1 MKTGEASM
9 AGKSTGKYYAPVYRA
24 RKSPVKMRYSRII
37 RRSIIIA
44 AAVAFAA
51 VSIAAVQISREES
64 DSFVKVAASRQSLA
78 NVQSYP
84 RVVSSSAPL
93 PDGFAPENLMSLGML
108 PNGEDILLRADA
120 AEAFLSMCAAMS
132 EDGLGIVPISGYVS
146 FDEQRALLDS
156 TADRLVAEGVSTEE
170 ARQRASQEVSAPG
183 QDEAQLGTSIDVSTD
198 ISSPSG
204 FSLTEQYQWICRNA
218 HKYGFI
224 IRYTASKRK
233 VTGVAEKPWRL
244 RYVGVQAAE
253 CMVSSNMCLEEYA
266 DAVRSDNPD
275 ATEEF

>member
-1 MKTGEASM
+1 M

-266 DAVRSDNPD
+266 GAVRSDNPD